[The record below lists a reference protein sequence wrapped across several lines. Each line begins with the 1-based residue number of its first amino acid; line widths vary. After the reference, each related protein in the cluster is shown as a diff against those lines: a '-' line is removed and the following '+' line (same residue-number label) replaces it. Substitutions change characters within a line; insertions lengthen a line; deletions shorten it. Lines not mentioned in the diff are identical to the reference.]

1 MPSPTPVKQPFP
13 YHGGKGRLAP
23 WIASLMPD
31 HRVYVEPYAGSAAV
45 LFAKA
50 PTPIEILNDLD
61 GNVVNFFR
69 VLREQQEDL
78 VRALTYSPYSRQE
91 YAAADLDEVGLD
103 EVERARRFVIRCSQG
118 RNGAGSGSKVG
129 WSNAIR
135 RNQSRPGTFA
145 NAVDRLPLVADRLRR
160 VAVEHRDA
168 VECVSAYD
176 SPETLLYVDPPY
188 LASTRVS
195 NLDYRLDVA
204 DETEHRRLAACLRA
218 FGGCVLLS
226 GYPSPLYDEL
236 YGDWHR
242 VERSISRPSA
252 NRRGEASA
260 TAVEVVWMN
269 TGSNSEKKD

>member
-1 MPSPTPVKQPFP
+1 MLSETPIRQPFP
-13 YHGGKGRLAP
+13 YHGGKGRLAS
-23 WIASLMPD
+23 WIVALMPA

-45 LFAKA
+45 LFAKSA
-50 PTPIEILNDLD
+50 STIEILNDLD
-61 GNVVNFFR
+61 GNVVNFYR
-69 VLREQQEDL
+69 VMRERQEDL
-78 VRALTYSPYSRQE
+78 VRALTYTPYSRQE
-91 YAAADLDEVGLD
+91 YSGADLDDDSLD
-103 EVERARRFVIRCSQG
+103 DVERARRFVIRCSQG

-135 RNQSRPGTFA
+135 RNQSRPGTFV

-160 VAVEHRDA
+160 VAIEHRDA
-168 VECVSAYD
+168 VDCIDAYD

-204 DETEHRRLAACLRA
+204 GEVEHRRLAACLRA
-218 FGGCVLLS
+218 FGGRVLLS

-236 YGDWHR
+236 FGDWQR
-242 VERSISRPSA
+242 VEKSVSRPSA
-252 NRRGEASA
+252 NQRGKASA

-269 TGSNSEKKD
+269 TGS